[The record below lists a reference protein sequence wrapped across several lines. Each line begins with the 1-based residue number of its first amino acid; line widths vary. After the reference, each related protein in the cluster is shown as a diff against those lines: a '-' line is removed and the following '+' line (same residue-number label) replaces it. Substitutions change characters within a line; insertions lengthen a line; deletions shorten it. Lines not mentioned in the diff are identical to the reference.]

1 MKKSNPIAEQS
12 KQWLA
17 QSLFDLMEKQHYSD
31 ITITE
36 ISENAQLA
44 RRTFYRNFRS
54 KEDVVIY
61 SCTQLCESYMRY
73 LDEDME
79 YSIRHII
86 QVYFTFWQEHIDYL
100 TVLTNHHL
108 ICHLIDVSNEYWPQ
122 ISGRFREYWKADCSD
137 KELEY
142 CLLFNMGG
150 LWNLLMKW
158 LYDENRETPLEME
171 RMVHK
176 SLHYFMKSI

>member
-1 MKKSNPIAEQS
+1 MKKLNPIAEQS
-12 KQWLA
+12 KQWLT
-17 QSLFDLMEKQHYSD
+17 QSLFRLMEKQIYSE
-31 ITITE
+31 ITISK

-44 RRTFYRNFRS
+44 RRTFYRHFCS
-54 KEDVVIY
+54 KEDVIIY
-61 SCTQLCESYMRY
+61 SCTQLCESYIRY
-73 LDEDME
+73 LDQDIE

-100 TVLTNHHL
+100 TVLTNNHL
-108 ICHLIDVSNEYWPQ
+108 ICHLIDVSNKYWPQ
-122 ISGRFREYWKADCSD
+122 IYERFREHWKDDCSD

-150 LWNLLMKW
+150 LWNILIKW
-158 LYDENRETPLEME
+158 LYSENRETPLEME
-171 RMVHK
+171 RIIQK